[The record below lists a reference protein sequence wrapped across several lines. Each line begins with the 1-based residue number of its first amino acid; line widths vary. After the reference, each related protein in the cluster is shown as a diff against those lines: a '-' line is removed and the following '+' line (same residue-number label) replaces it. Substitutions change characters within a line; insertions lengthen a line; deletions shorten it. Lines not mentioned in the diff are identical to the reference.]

1 MKKLVLLFAVVF
13 AFVACGKKATQES
26 TETDTT
32 SVVAPVDTIVESIDT
47 TTVDTTVAPM

>member
-32 SVVAPVDTIVESIDT
+32 SVVVDTISIDT
-47 TTVDTTVAPM
+47 TTVDTIVAPM